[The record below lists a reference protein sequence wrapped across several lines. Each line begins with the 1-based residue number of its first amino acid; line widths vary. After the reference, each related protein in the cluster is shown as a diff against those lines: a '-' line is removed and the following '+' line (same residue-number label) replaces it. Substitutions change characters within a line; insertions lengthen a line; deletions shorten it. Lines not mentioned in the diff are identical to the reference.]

1 MTEANV
7 VLAALLG
14 AAVVVPVAGQ
24 ERHASHFDGPKP
36 AQSVVTDYPPIA
48 VAACVQGTA
57 SIVVELDQDGRV
69 TGTDFISGSPL
80 FEEAAV
86 EASRRWRFE
95 SGATPGR
102 RRQVLQFSFGIVPRK
117 APKKAATSFFRT
129 PTAVEVRRYWGP
141 GGTCSDCSRE
151 ASIRMAREEERRC
164 AG

>member
-36 AQSVVTDYPPIA
+36 AQSVVPDYPPIA

-102 RRQVLQFSFGIVPRK
+102 RRQVLQFSFGIV
-117 APKKAATSFFRT
+117 
-129 PTAVEVRRYWGP
+129 RRYWGP